1 MVICHPKS
9 LPKPLLPDQDLNRD
23 GETDVSGLDYQA
35 HLRLLRLNK
44 ADSLGIITS
53 DNMVKARLEQMFTN
67 PNDKKFSTQNY
78 NNFLNQY
85 RGGGFLPG
93 GDAGEA
99 QFQELIREQ
108 ITFQQ
113 MDELMTRS
121 VGFFSDQATVAQQ
134 VEENKKYTTQTV
146 FFTTSNRVSEVT
158 NFTTIATNYYQKV
171 SDQYFVQPKRKVAY
185 VLFPVAPYLDDA
197 EKQIKLDDLVKERIA
212 QHLSST
218 NKIDHLTDAN
228 GTKLEAGA
236 KLDKAALENVRESN
250 QARLNEITLPKA
262 KKVATEFRKLI
273 FEGTE
278 TEKGKLTQRDWS
290 IERLRDKSKKQNLA
304 VSSVTVDQS
313 NEESSLPQTLVDAL
327 YELPDSAAGMLST
340 SAVEVPE
347 KGYYVF
353 GLEQIIAGH
362 TREYEKLSKDE
373 QAEVKKGFIEME
385 VKRLA
390 SDEGGDW
397 REAVTESMA
406 EGVSFGNTIKLSKHI
421 IVNLP
426 SMTVTEQDVNAT
438 TLKGLATVSE
448 IQSVIGNLE
457 RENRSAAEPN
467 WLSSY
472 NTSSTEG
479 VGGFIVYVSKVEEG
493 DFPTDPELEE
503 FANSQR
509 QLARNFN
516 SSFTAARFG
525 ITPAWLRADVKVLD
539 SQLLM
544 EGLLS
549 SLINLPYQYE
559 TTLKEYQDLDNT
571 IRQVNTGQIKLPS
584 NMTIEDL
591 TRDYNDAR
599 DVLIKK
605 RSDNAYRLPH
615 ELREANQ
622 NYLLLTSI
630 EKYSD
635 NDKHSEKVDD
645 AIEKADEFD
654 LELLI
659 KEIEQNPERILTA
672 IEDATEKHKAINNQL
687 TELRKDPKKTTSPE
701 IRNLLADS
709 GRVKARLKKLK
720 ELSAK
725 ANKK

>member
-1 MVICHPKS
+1 MFGTIRKHSQALWIPIIIVIVISFVVYFTPGYDPFEDRGATQS
-9 LPKPLLPDQDLNRD
+9 ETDARLSDARQQVLLERALNMSQQYGGYLPPQITAQAIASQFPDQDLNRD

-78 NNFLNQY
+78 YNFLDQY
-85 RGGGFLPG
+85 RGGGFLAG
-93 GDAGEA
+93 GDAGED
-99 QFQELIREQ
+99 QFQKLIREQ

-121 VGFFSDQATVAQQ
+121 VGFFSDQATAAQQ

-262 KKVATEFRKLI
+262 KKEATEFRKLI

-278 TEKGKLTQRDWS
+278 AEKGKLTQRDWS

-313 NEESSLPQTLVDAL
+313 NEESSLPQSLVDAL
-327 YELPDSAAGMLST
+327 YALPDSTAGMLST
-340 SAVEVPE
+340 SAVEVPGD
-347 KGYYVF
+347 GYYVF
-353 GLEQIIAGH
+353 GLEQIIAGN
-362 TREYEKLSKDE
+362 TREYAELSKDE

-525 ITPAWLRADVKVLD
+525 ITPAWLKADVETLNQ
-539 SQLLM
+539 QL
-544 EGLLS
+544 
-549 SLINLPYQYE
+549 
-559 TTLKEYQDLDNT
+559 
-571 IRQVNTGQIKLPS
+571 
-584 NMTIEDL
+584 IESAL
-591 TRDYNDAR
+591 T
-599 DVLIKK
+599 K
-605 RSDNAYRLPH
+605 RLNNIGY
-615 ELREANQ
+615 
-622 NYLLLTSI
+622 
-630 EKYSD
+630 
-635 NDKHSEKVDD
+635 
-645 AIEKADEFD
+645 
-654 LELLI
+654 
-659 KEIEQNPERILTA
+659 EIEQASSEVSELEKVITKAKSNPSILTGSVTLEGLESDLLEA
-672 IEDATEKHKAINNQL
+672 KSKLQKL
-687 TELRKDPKKTTSPE
+687 GELRKTLPE
-701 IRNLLADS
+701 
-709 GRVKARLKKLK
+709 KLKKVQQP
-720 ELSAK
+720 A
-725 ANKK
+725 AQN

>member
-1 MVICHPKS
+1 M
-9 LPKPLLPDQDLNRD
+9 
-23 GETDVSGLDYQA
+23 
-35 HLRLLRLNK
+35 
-44 ADSLGIITS
+44 
-53 DNMVKARLEQMFTN
+53 
-67 PNDKKFSTQNY
+67 
-78 NNFLNQY
+78 
-85 RGGGFLPG
+85 
-93 GDAGEA
+93 
-99 QFQELIREQ
+99 
-108 ITFQQ
+108 
-113 MDELMTRS
+113 
-121 VGFFSDQATVAQQ
+121 
-134 VEENKKYTTQTV
+134 
-146 FFTTSNRVSEVT
+146 
-158 NFTTIATNYYQKV
+158 
-171 SDQYFVQPKRKVAY
+171 
-185 VLFPVAPYLDDA
+185 LFPVAPYLDDA

-228 GTKLEAGA
+228 GTKLEAGD
-236 KLDKAALENVRESN
+236 KLNKAALENVRESN

-262 KKVATEFRKLI
+262 KKEATEFRKLI

-278 TEKGKLTQRDWS
+278 AEKGKLTQRDWS

-525 ITPAWLRADVKVLD
+525 ITPAWLKADVETLNQ
-539 SQLLM
+539 QL
-544 EGLLS
+544 
-549 SLINLPYQYE
+549 
-559 TTLKEYQDLDNT
+559 
-571 IRQVNTGQIKLPS
+571 
-584 NMTIEDL
+584 IESAL
-591 TRDYNDAR
+591 T
-599 DVLIKK
+599 K
-605 RSDNAYRLPH
+605 RLNNIGY
-615 ELREANQ
+615 
-622 NYLLLTSI
+622 
-630 EKYSD
+630 
-635 NDKHSEKVDD
+635 
-645 AIEKADEFD
+645 
-654 LELLI
+654 
-659 KEIEQNPERILTA
+659 EIEQASSEVSELEKVITKAKSNPSILTGSVTLEGLESDLLEA
-672 IEDATEKHKAINNQL
+672 KSKLQKL
-687 TELRKDPKKTTSPE
+687 GELRKTLPE
-701 IRNLLADS
+701 
-709 GRVKARLKKLK
+709 KLKKVQQPAAQ
-720 ELSAK
+720 E
-725 ANKK
+725 